1 MLVKVNEIK
10 VQYGK
15 TTALNIVDPIVIQEG
30 DRIGVIGSNGAGKS
44 TLVKSILW
52 MQSAA
57 GRIA

>member
-52 MQSAA
+52 
-57 GRIA
+57 IVPYT